1 MSRFMYVGPTIVG
14 VATRNTT
21 YEEAPA
27 PLAAAIQTRPYLA
40 SLCVPLDQLSVAM
53 TQMNKR
59 QGGVFTLYK
68 KALAESAEIQKGA
81 I

>member
-1 MSRFMYVGPTIVG
+1 MNRFMYIGPTITG

-21 YEEAPA
+21 YDEAPE
-27 PLAAAIQTRPYLA
+27 PLTAAIKARPYLA
-40 SLCVPLDQLSVAM
+40 SLCIPLDRLAPAM
-53 TQMNKR
+53 NQMNKR

>member
-21 YEEAPA
+21 YDEAPEA
-27 PLAAAIQTRPYLA
+27 LTAAIQTRPYLA
-40 SLCVPLDQLSVAM
+40 SLCVPLDRLAPAMNQLNM
-53 TQMNKR
+53 R
-59 QGGVFTLYK
+59 QGGIFTLYN
-68 KALAESAEIQKGA
+68 KALSESAEIQKGA